1 MKKIKLCL
9 SVYLLFF
16 LCTTINAQTWWPQTS
31 TTTVKLYNI
40 NFFDNN
46 LGYAFGDTLSTMVKT
61 TNSGAIWTG
70 LSPAF
75 TNADLRSSSFLNS
88 NTVVAVGIH
97 DVVGGKGVVMKTSNG
112 GVSWSADTSIAE
124 QLFDVSFAN
133 STDGWIS
140 GENGYIARTTNG
152 GTNWL
157 QLTTGTGEDIFSV
170 YFVNANEGW
179 AVGTVN
185 VNAVILHTTNAGTNW
200 TPQNSGLLSQLSS
213 VFFINNSTGWAVGAG
228 GNIIATTDSGT
239 TWTPQTSGITN
250 DLFDVYFLDTNKG
263 WAVGGAGTVLKTT
276 NGGINWTLET
286 SGTTTDINSIT
297 MRNDSLGWFCG
308 DGGEIRVYAMNP
320 PLAINEIDKW
330 NIDIE
335 VYPNP
340 SNEWLRIDLKNYNK
354 DWSFALYDITGR
366 LVLDKN
372 QINENSIVIKK
383 NRITSGQYLL
393 KVVNTQGQIH
403 TEKIIF
409 E

>member
-170 YFVNANEGW
+170 YF
-179 AVGTVN
+179 
-185 VNAVILHTTNAGTNW
+185 
-200 TPQNSGLLSQLSS
+200 
-213 VFFINNSTGWAVGAG
+213 
-228 GNIIATTDSGT
+228 
-239 TWTPQTSGITN
+239 
-250 DLFDVYFLDTNKG
+250 LDTNKG

-276 NGGINWTLET
+276 NGGVNWTLET